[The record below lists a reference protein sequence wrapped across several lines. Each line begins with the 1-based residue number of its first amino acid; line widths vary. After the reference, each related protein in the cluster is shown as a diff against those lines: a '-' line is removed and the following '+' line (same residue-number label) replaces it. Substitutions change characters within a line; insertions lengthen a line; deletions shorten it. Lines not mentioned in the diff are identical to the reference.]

1 MWNVDNHFPG
11 SGSGAQDSQGSGGG
25 GPVSCVYKMQTFKLG
40 RASSR
45 IAKWI
50 NGELLKHDCYDS
62 QNGLL
67 WTTEH
72 NTQLQTQL
80 FIQIINI

>member
-1 MWNVDNHFPG
+1 MLWNVDNHFPG
-11 SGSGAQDSQGSGGG
+11 SGSGAQDSQGSGG
-25 GPVSCVYKMQTFKLG
+25 PVFPKCRHSFG
-40 RASSR
+40 RASSS
-45 IAKWI
+45 IPKWI
-50 NGELLKHDCYDS
+50 DGEEIKHDCYDS